1 MKDIFKSLEIDD
13 SQKLINDFF
22 NQVKTSINIKG
33 LVGSGLTFRLA
44 WSYKLNPRN
53 ILFIAENIELAQFYL
68 NDLETFIPKNDIYF
82 FPSSFNSTKN
92 IQDISNDNV
101 LTRNE
106 VLSKKKYKK
115 KIIITYPEAVSE
127 KIISR
132 KIIENKTQK
141 ISKGDKLTVEFINEI
156 LFEYE
161 FERVNYVS
169 KPGEF
174 SVRGGIIDVFSFS
187 NQYPYRIEFYDD
199 IIDSLRTFRVD
210 NQLSIENYDS
220 IKISPN
226 ISKLFFNNYHS
237 NSLIKSLPDDNIC
250 VIENLDILID
260 FVEKNHN
267 NFKSKVTDDN
277 IDNVFISKDEII
289 EDIKTNSFISLS
301 NNDFL
306 KTDFNLKIQQNPQP
320 AFNKNFDLIIDY
332 LKINSKKKIKNI
344 ICASTEEQG
353 KRIENVFEQYK
364 QKLNYDIVC
373 SPIFQGFEDKQ
384 LKIAILTDHQIFDR
398 YFKYR
403 NRSKFKKIEALTLGE
418 ISGLKKGDFITHID
432 HGIGIFSGL
441 QKINNDGTIQ
451 EVIKLYYADKDI
463 LYVSIHS
470 LHKISKFKS
479 KDDINPKLHKLGSKN
494 WKLLKAK
501 TKKRLKEVA
510 FDLISLYAKRRN
522 KIGFSCNH
530 DSSLQSEL
538 EASFFFEDTKDQIEA
553 TRDVK
558 KDMESDIPMD
568 RLICGDVGF
577 GKTEIAIR
585 AAFKAVDNGLQVVF
599 LVPTTILAFQHFKN
613 LEKRLKDFPL
623 KIEYINRFRT
633 QKDRKEIFKQTEG
646 GEIDIL
652 IGTHQIV
659 NRKVNFKNLGL
670 LIIDEEQKF
679 GVSIKENLRAFKTN
693 VDVLALTA
701 TPIPRTLQFS
711 LMSARDMSIIS
722 TPPPN
727 RFPIQTEVIRF
738 NEDYIREAIEF
749 EVQRG
754 GQIYFIH
761 NRIEN
766 IHEFENKLQRLSP
779 NIKIRVGHGRM
790 DGKKFEKNLLDFME
804 EKYDLLLAT
813 TIIENGLDIPNA
825 NTIFIYNAQN
835 FGLSDLHQMRGR
847 VGRSNK
853 KAFCY
858 FITPPLNSISDD
870 SRKRIKA
877 IEAYSELGSGIKIA
891 MKDLE
896 IRGAGNLLGAEQS
909 GFINNI
915 GFETYQKILKEAMS
929 ELSNQ
934 EFENL
939 KIESSSLLGNLND
952 ANIETDISALIPD
965 DYVNIISERMNLYK
979 RISLL
984 KNEFELKEFKREIN
998 DRFGKI
1004 PKEVKNLFELIQVKW
1019 IVNKF
1024 FIEKLIIKKGIMIGV
1039 FIGDK
1044 SNSFFKKDIFASI
1057 LNWTLSNPE
1066 KVNIKEKK
1074 TSTGLKLQIV
1084 FKNISSIS
1092 KALDILKVINLSN
1105 S

>member
-1 MKDIFKSLEIDD
+1 MKDIFKSLELDD
-13 SQKLINDFF
+13 SQKLISDFF
-22 NQVKTSINIKG
+22 NEVKSSINIKG

-53 ILFIAENIELAQFYL
+53 ILFIAETLELAQFYL
-68 NDLETFIPKNDIYF
+68 NDLETFIPKNNIYF
-82 FPSSFNSTKN
+82 FPSSFNSIKN
-92 IQDISNDNV
+92 IEDINTSSL
-101 LTRNE
+101 LTRNQ
-106 VLSKKKYKK
+106 VLSKNKHKKR
-115 KIIITYPEAVSE
+115 IIITYPEAISE
-127 KIISR
+127 KIIS
-132 KIIENKTQK
+132 KNIIENKTKK
-141 ISKGDKLTVEFINEI
+141 ISTGDKISIEFLNEI
-156 LFEYE
+156 LFDYD
-161 FERVNYVS
+161 FERVDYVTN
-169 KPGEF
+169 PGEF
-174 SVRGGIIDVFSFS
+174 SVRGGILDVFSFS
-187 NQYPYRIEFYDD
+187 NQHPYRIEFYDD
-199 IIDSLRTFRVD
+199 IVDSLRTFNVES
-210 NQLSIENYDS
+210 QLSIENYDS
-220 IKISPN
+220 VKISPN
-226 ISKLFFNNYHS
+226 IGKLFFKNYNS
-237 NSLIKSLPDDNIC
+237 NSLVKSLPNDKIC
-250 VIENLDILID
+250 VIENLDTLVD
-260 FVEKNHN
+260 FIEKNHN
-267 NFKSKVTDDN
+267 NFKIKQLDDKTKNIFVSKN
-277 IDNVFISKDEII
+277 EII
-289 EDIKTNSFISLS
+289 DDIKTNSFISLS
-301 NNDFL
+301 NNNFL
-306 KTDFNLKIQQNPQP
+306 KTTFNLIIQQSPP
-320 AFNKNFDLIIDY
+320 PSFNKKFDLIINY
-332 LKINSKKKIKNI
+332 LKINSKNNIKNI
-344 ICASTEEQG
+344 ICASTKEQG
-353 KRIENVFEQYK
+353 KRIENVFDQYN
-364 QKLNYDIVC
+364 QKLSYDIIY
-373 SPIFQGFEDKQ
+373 SPIFQGFEDRK

-403 NRSKFKKIEALTLGE
+403 SRSKFKKNEALTIGE
-418 ISGLKKGDFITHID
+418 ISDLKKGDFITHID

-441 QKINNDGTIQ
+441 QKINNDGIIQ
-451 EVIKLYYADKDI
+451 EVIKLSYADRDI

-479 KDDINPKLHKLGSKN
+479 KDEVNPKLHKLGSKS
-494 WKLLKAK
+494 WKILKDK
-501 TKKRLKEVA
+501 TKKRLKEIA
-510 FDLISLYAKRRN
+510 FDLISLYAKRKN
-522 KIGFSCNH
+522 KIGFSCNQ

-538 EASFFFEDTKDQIEA
+538 EASFFFEDTKDQIDA
-553 TRDVK
+553 TNAVK

-613 LEKRLKDFPL
+613 LQKRLNDFPL
-623 KIEYINRFRT
+623 KIEYVNRFRT
-633 QKDRKEIFKQTEG
+633 QKDRTKIFKQTEE

-659 NRKVNFKNLGL
+659 NRKINFKNLGL
-670 LIIDEEQKF
+670 LIVDEEQKF
-679 GVSIKENLRAFKTN
+679 GVSIKEKLRAFKAN

-738 NEDYIREAIEF
+738 NDNYIREAIEF

-766 IHEFENKLQRLSP
+766 IQEFENKLQRLLP
-779 NIKIRVGHGRM
+779 KIKIRVGHGKM

-804 EKYDLLLAT
+804 QKYDLLLAT
-813 TIIENGLDIPNA
+813 TIVENGLDIPNA

-858 FITPPLNSISDD
+858 FITPPLSSISDD

-877 IEAYSELGSGIKIA
+877 IEEYSELGSGIKIA

-915 GFETYQKILKEAMS
+915 GFDTYQKILKEALI
-929 ELSNQ
+929 ELSNKD
-934 EFENL
+934 FEDL
-939 KIESSSLLGNLND
+939 KIESNSLLDISGD
-952 ANIETDISALIPD
+952 TNIETDFSAMFPD
-965 DYVNIISERMNLYK
+965 DYVNVISERLNLYK

-984 KNEFELKEFKREIN
+984 KNEFELNEFKLEIK

-1004 PKEVKNLFELIQVKW
+1004 PKEVNNLFELIQIKW
-1019 IVNKF
+1019 IAKEYC
-1024 FIEKLIIKKGIMIGV
+1024 IEKLIIKKGIMIGL

-1044 SNSFFKKDIFASI
+1044 SNSFFKSDVFTSI
-1057 LNWTLSNPE
+1057 LNWALSNPE
-1066 KVNIKEKK
+1066 KVNVREKK
-1074 TSTGLKLQIV
+1074 TLTGSKLQII
-1084 FKNISSIS
+1084 FKNILSIS
-1092 KALDILKVINLSN
+1092 KALDILKAINFSN